1 MTRQGRG
8 RIGARGWRLAQLLG
22 MTGLAVSY
30 AATPAAADDWQKRL
44 QALEQEAAV
53 FAQLAQ
59 AATYDIPAQP
69 LSSALV
75 TFGQQSGL
83 QVAVDNAIVAGLTS
97 QPISGAL
104 TPEEALARMLSGTGI
119 TWRMSE
125 PNLVMLERVAPVD
138 PEVTVLGPLTVTAER
153 TERSIMDTATSVVVL
168 DDDTI
173 EQRPA
178 MKSVNDVTASI
189 PNVTAPSTGNIAP
202 AVRGVD
208 GTGPAQGADAFL
220 AGTRP
225 RLNVQVDGRPLSYNE
240 VVFGDVSLWDV
251 EQVEVLRGAQSTLQ
265 GRNAIAGTVA
275 VRTKDPTY
283 DFEVGGRVIGGD
295 YDRRVLSGVVSA
307 PLVED
312 QVAFRVAVDHQ
323 RRDSFVD
330 FDEIPGVGD
339 PGDFES
345 LNARAKLLIQPE
357 AWEGFSSTITVSHS
371 NYTAPQTEGITRPAK
386 DHEASYPLMPTFNPE
401 STGGVFD
408 TRWQINDNWALENTT
423 SVTGIDIERKAL
435 PGDGN
440 ATIDAVEIVSE
451 PRVRFTSTDG
461 NFNALGGIYVFNNE
475 QDEFIDLFGT
485 GDFHDE
491 TNTVA
496 VFGEAT
502 VTVFDDFDITLG
514 ARYEREHRRRTGVLK
529 EMDFGGG
536 FIIGPFENDLDET
549 YDAFLPKLGVAW
561 HPTDQL
567 TFGAV
572 VSRGYNGGGAGFTYD
587 APFESYTFKP
597 EYVWTYEAYTRA
609 ELLDK
614 KLQLTGNLFYSRYK
628 DMQVP
633 LDLNPDPDI
642 WSYVIRNADRVETYG
657 AEFGARW
664 LAAPGLELFGEVGLL
679 ETEISKYKGSDF
691 KGNELALA
699 PAVTADFGVLYRHQ
713 SGFEVSADARYSGDY
728 FSTIENLKEAEVDSY
743 WLLNAQV
750 GYVFGADANVRIFGF
765 VNNILDSH
773 DPTLIDPG
781 AVGTTSDDVLYI
793 TQPRSFGVGLEAHF

>member
-8 RIGARGWRLAQLLG
+8 RVGTRGWRLAQVLG

-44 QALEQEAAV
+44 QTLEQEAAA

-59 AATYDIPAQP
+59 VATYDIPAQP

-75 TFGQQSGL
+75 AFGQQSGL
-83 QVAVDNAIVAGLTS
+83 QVAVDSAIVEGLQS
-97 QPISGAL
+97 QPVSGAL
-104 TPEEALARMLSGTGI
+104 TPEEALARLLSGTGI
-119 TWRMSE
+119 AWRMSE
-125 PNLVMLERVAPVD
+125 PNLVTLERVVPVD

-312 QVAFRVAVDHQ
+312 QLAFRVAVDHQ
-323 RRDSFVD
+323 RRDSFVE
-330 FDEIPGVGD
+330 FDDVDGIGD

-345 LNARAKLLIQPE
+345 LNARAKLLIEPE
-357 AWEGFSSTITVSHS
+357 AWEGFSSTITVAHS
-371 NYTAPQTEGITRPAK
+371 NNLSPQTEGVARPAR
-386 DHEASYPLMPTFNPE
+386 DHEPSFPAMPTFSTE

-408 TRWQINDNWALENTT
+408 TTWQINDNWALENTT
-423 SVTGIDIERKAL
+423 SVTGVDIERKAV

-440 ATIDAVEIVSE
+440 ATIDAVEVVSE
-451 PRVRFTSTDG
+451 PRVRFTGFDG
-461 NFNALGGIYVFNNE
+461 RFNALGGIYVFNNE
-475 QDEFIDLFGT
+475 QDEFIDLLGGGT
-485 GDFHDE
+485 FDDGTTTF
-491 TNTVA
+491 A
-496 VFGEAT
+496 LFGEST
-502 VTVFDDFDITLG
+502 ITLFEDFDVTFG
-514 ARYEREHRRRTGVLK
+514 ARYEREERRRTGML
-529 EMDFGGG
+529 
-536 FIIGPFENDLDET
+536 GPFAIDLDET
-549 YDAFLPKLGVAW
+549 YDAFLPKFGVAW
-561 HPTDQL
+561 HPNDQL

-587 APFESYTFKP
+587 VPFESYTFKP

-609 ELLDK
+609 ELMDK
-614 KLQLTGNLFYSRYK
+614 KLMLTGNVFYSRYK
-628 DMQVP
+628 DMQIP

-642 WSYVIRNADRVETYG
+642 WAYVIRNAERVETYG
-657 AEFGARW
+657 AELGARW

-679 ETEISKYKGSDF
+679 ETEISKYNGSDF
-691 KGNELALA
+691 QGNELALA
-699 PAVTADFGVLYRHQ
+699 PTVTADFGVLYRHD
-713 SGFEVSADARYSGDY
+713 SGFEISADARYSGEY
-728 FSTIENLKEAEVDSY
+728 FSTVENLKAAEVDSY

-750 GYVFGADANVRIFGF
+750 GYVFGADANVRVFGF